1 MTAHDTRGAMAPL
14 ADHIGLERLIFF
26 SDAVFAIAITL
37 LAIEIRLPAA
47 EYGDNAALLHAL
59 ISLWPRY
66 LSYVVSFLVIGSFWL
81 AHHRMF
87 RHIVRYDRRL
97 LWLNLALLLGI
108 AFVPF
113 PTAVLGESGS
123 AVATSFYAL
132 TMAATGLLSAGLW
145 GYASNRGRLLEA
157 PMAPHALWASRW
169 RALTPPGVFLLS
181 VPIAWWSS
189 DLARFSWLL
198 IAVGLLV
205 QAPGRDEALRGA
217 GAPVAGD

>member
-1 MTAHDTRGAMAPL
+1 MAAHDARGATAPL
-14 ADHIGLERLIFF
+14 TDHIGLERLIFF

-37 LAIEIRLPAA
+37 LAIEIRLPAG
-47 EYGDNAALLHAL
+47 EYGDNAALLNAL

-66 LSYVVSFLVIGSFWL
+66 LSYGVSFLVIGSFWL

-97 LWLNLALLLGI
+97 LGLNLALLLGI

-113 PTAVLGESGS
+113 PTAVLGESDS

-145 GYASNRGRLLEA
+145 WYASNRGRLLEA
-157 PMAPHALWASRW
+157 PMAPHALRASRW

-205 QAPGRDEALRGA
+205 QAPGRDEALRGVE
-217 GAPVAGD
+217 APVAGD